1 MLTEFGGISMTE
13 ETDGWGYTTVGKEG
27 FLEEFS
33 RVVDAVYDSELI
45 SGFCYTQLCDVQQEM
60 NGLLTVEHEFKFP
73 PEKIK
78 AVLDKKQ

>member
-1 MLTEFGGISMTE
+1 M
-13 ETDGWGYTTVGKEG
+13 
-27 FLEEFS
+27 
-33 RVVDAVYDSELI
+33 YDSELI